1 METLRFTKSALMA
14 LSIPEDGKRA
24 EYADSVVNG
33 LRLRITPTG
42 NKSFCVAR
50 RRDGK
55 FFRVTLGRFPDMTIE
70 QARESAYSALNEMA
84 QTRRNP
90 NERRREEKRRTVT
103 LSDALDAYL
112 KSRAEA
118 GRVKEKTAK
127 VYRDTLRNYSADW
140 MALQLSAI
148 TREQVEMRHRT
159 ITERG
164 IWFGGPSRLI
174 AQGSKTQADLWARVL
189 RAVYRYAYDS
199 HRNENGDRLLPDPP
213 TSVLSTKR
221 LWNGTP
227 RRTTRIRNTDLSRW
241 MRAVEVVRERAVD
254 VRDDITAAV
263 CDAVDMALF
272 TGLRRSEVL
281 GLAWERVNMPG
292 RYF

>member
-14 LSIPEDGKRA
+14 LPIPEDGKRA

-127 VYRDTLRNYSADW
+127 VYRDTLKNYSADW
-140 MALQLSAI
+140 MALQLSSI
-148 TREQVEMRHRT
+148 
-159 ITERG
+159 
-164 IWFGGPSRLI
+164 SR
-174 AQGSKTQADLWARVL
+174 
-189 RAVYRYAYDS
+189 
-199 HRNENGDRLLPDPP
+199 
-213 TSVLSTKR
+213 
-221 LWNGTP
+221 
-227 RRTTRIRNTDLSRW
+227 
-241 MRAVEVVRERAVD
+241 
-254 VRDDITAAV
+254 
-263 CDAVDMALF
+263 
-272 TGLRRSEVL
+272 
-281 GLAWERVNMPG
+281 
-292 RYF
+292 